1 MSATTFSSRF
11 SWDPP
16 SWHQS
21 LLPCVWPKPQPDP
34 TWIDE
39 LKKFDLCAFAR
50 EKMDSSP
57 RSALEPVAE
66 RARPSPITILHK
78 TIAYLADYPH
88 PQLQQALVEKLTELP
103 SDLDSIKNVFHSIL
117 LCSLAT
123 GRSKMWK
130 VYQNALPFQLLL
142 TASKVSNVMELAKI
156 EAIVVPKPEHRFVHI
171 LRYIAQAW
179 YQQSQYIRKI
189 VQNIFLTTSLAYGG
203 SLNTVPKNPQ
213 KAQGQ
218 WSFYRDAFYDIVLVV
233 QILRTLLS
241 GQRKAS
247 LVAMALIPFI
257 VVAYQYR
264 PLPLSTVK
272 IFGFPEIPIDRSE
285 SGDEQL
291 VISAKGVETAETVNS
306 FEAQL
311 MELEEKLNDLK
322 IVKLRAVT
330 DGYAEKKMSEN
341 WFTSLRGKEIL
352 AQLRQ
357 TERQIASCEE
367 KLMEARKL
375 SQRLE
380 RLKKIVADF
389 THEECT
395 AIHSLYNPSKISDQ
409 QRDELQRVYLFLK
422 YIALPVVVKE
432 QDRRMAKYKLI
443 IRQPSNLSAR
453 NGRRPRSNSASS

>member
-21 LLPCVWPKPQPDP
+21 LLPFFWPKPQPDP
-34 TWIDE
+34 TWIAE
-39 LKKFDLCAFAR
+39 LKKFDLSAFAR
-50 EKMDSSP
+50 ERIDGFP
-57 RSALEPVAE
+57 RSALDPAAE
-66 RARPSPITILHK
+66 RARPIPITILHK

-88 PQLQQALVEKLTELP
+88 PQLQQALVEKLTEFP

-142 TASKVSNVMELAKI
+142 TASKVSDVMELAKI
-156 EAIVVPKPEHRFVHI
+156 EATVVPKPEHRFVHI

-179 YQQSQYIRKI
+179 YQQSQFIRKI

-218 WSFYRDAFYDIVLVV
+218 WSFYRDAFYDMVLVV

-264 PLPLSTVK
+264 PLPLSTAK

-285 SGDEQL
+285 SGDDQL
-291 VISAKGVETAETVNS
+291 VISARGVETGEIVNS

-330 DGYAEKKMSEN
+330 DGYAEKRMNEN

-352 AQLRQ
+352 ARLRQ
-357 TERQIASCEE
+357 AERQIASCEE
-367 KLMEARKL
+367 KLVEARKL
-375 SQRLE
+375 RQRLE
-380 RLKKIVADF
+380 RLKKILADF

-395 AIHSLYNPSKISDQ
+395 AIHSLYNPSKIPDQ
-409 QRDELQRVYLFLK
+409 QREQLQRVYLFLK
-422 YIALPVVVKE
+422 YIALPIVIKE
-432 QDRRMAKYKLI
+432 QDRRMEKYKFI